1 MVIFK
6 YTKFEEGLCMREFK
20 LGQKIRVLTVDELLE
35 RFEMDGDDYIECI
48 EDVFVINGM
57 SQHCNMI
64 IEVDKYIER
73 DQVFRIDGYFFH
85 PSMCEEVVEEVE
97 EFKEVVVKLIKI
109 KYFEGA
115 NKLKSIEKGDWIDLY
130 ANKEIFI
137 PKGQRAMIPLG
148 IAMELPKGYEAHIV
162 PRSSTFKTWG
172 IILVNSIGIID
183 NSYNGDNDQWHFP
196 AYCLESRTIVDGR
209 EGTLIQKG
217 DRICQFRIVENQPS
231 IEFIEVESLGNEDR
245 GGFGST
251 GRN

>member
-1 MVIFK
+1 
-6 YTKFEEGLCMREFK
+6 MREFK
-20 LGQKIRVLTVDELLE
+20 LGQKIRILTVAELLE
-35 RFEMDGDDYIECI
+35 KFEKDGDNYIECI
-48 EDVFVINGM
+48 EDAFVIDGM
-57 SQHCNMI
+57 SQCSNMT
-64 IEVDKYIER
+64 IE
-73 DQVFRIDGYFFH
+73 IDGYMEIDQFFTINGYYFH
-85 PSMCEEVVEEVE
+85 PSMCEEVVES
-97 EFKEVVVKLIKI
+97 KLIKI

-172 IILVNSIGIID
+172 IILVNSVGIID

-231 IEFIEVESLGNEDR
+231 IEFIEVENLENEDR

>member
-1 MVIFK
+1 
-6 YTKFEEGLCMREFK
+6 MREFK

-35 RFEMDGDDYIECI
+35 RFEVDDNNYIECI
-48 EDVFVINGM
+48 EDVFVIDGM

-97 EFKEVVVKLIKI
+97 SKSIKI

-209 EGTLIQKG
+209 EGSLIQKG

>member
-85 PSMCEEVVEEVE
+85 PSMCEEVES
-97 EFKEVVVKLIKI
+97 KSIKI

-209 EGTLIQKG
+209 EGTLIQNA
-217 DRICQFRIVENQPS
+217 FRISN
-231 IEFIEVESLGNEDR
+231 LLY
-245 GGFGST
+245 
-251 GRN
+251 

>member
-1 MVIFK
+1 
-6 YTKFEEGLCMREFK
+6 MREFK

-48 EDVFVINGM
+48 EDVFIISSM

-97 EFKEVVVKLIKI
+97 SKSIKI

-196 AYCLESRTIVDGR
+196 AYCLESSTIVDGR

>member
-1 MVIFK
+1 
-6 YTKFEEGLCMREFK
+6 MREFK

-48 EDVFVINGM
+48 EDVFIISSM
-57 SQHCNMI
+57 SQYSNMI
-64 IEVDKYIER
+64 IEVDGYIER
-73 DQVFRIDGYFFH
+73 DQFFRIDGYFFH

-97 EFKEVVVKLIKI
+97 EFEEVVVKLIKI

>member
-1 MVIFK
+1 
-6 YTKFEEGLCMREFK
+6 MREFK

-48 EDVFVINGM
+48 EDVFIISSM

-97 EFKEVVVKLIKI
+97 EFEEVVVKLIKI

>member
-1 MVIFK
+1 
-6 YTKFEEGLCMREFK
+6 MREFK
-20 LGQKIRVLTVDELLE
+20 LGQKIRILTVGELLE
-35 RFEMDGDDYIECI
+35 RFEMDGDDYIKCI
-48 EDVFVINGM
+48 EDVFVISGM
-57 SQHCNMI
+57 SQYSNTI
-64 IEVDKYIER
+64 IEVDIYMEIAQFFKIDDYI
-73 DQVFRIDGYFFH
+73 FH
-85 PSMCEEVVEEVE
+85 PSMCEEVVEEIE
-97 EFKEVVVKLIKI
+97 EFKEAKSIKI

-172 IILVNSIGIID
+172 IILVNSVGIID

-196 AYCLESRTIVDGR
+196 AYCLESRTIINGR

>member
-1 MVIFK
+1 
-6 YTKFEEGLCMREFK
+6 MREFK
-20 LGQKIRVLTVDELLE
+20 VGQKIRILTVDELLE
-35 RFEMDGDDYIECI
+35 RFEMDGDNYIKCV

-57 SQHCNMI
+57 SQYSNKI
-64 IEVDKYIER
+64 IKVDRYMKI
-73 DQVFRIDGYFFH
+73 DQFFEIDDYYFH
-85 PSMCEEVVEEVE
+85 PSMCEEVVEEIE
-97 EFKEVVVKLIKI
+97 EVAKLIKI

-172 IILVNSIGIID
+172 IILVNSVGIID

>member
-35 RFEMDGDDYIECI
+35 RFEMDDNNYIECI
-48 EDVFVINGM
+48 EDVFVIDGM

-97 EFKEVVVKLIKI
+97 SKSIKI

-172 IILVNSIGIID
+172 IILVNSVGIID

-245 GGFGST
+245 GGLGST

>member
-1 MVIFK
+1 
-6 YTKFEEGLCMREFK
+6 MREFK

-35 RFEMDGDDYIECI
+35 RFEVDDNNYIECI
-48 EDVFVINGM
+48 EDVFVIDGM

-97 EFKEVVVKLIKI
+97 SKSIKI

>member
-1 MVIFK
+1 
-6 YTKFEEGLCMREFK
+6 MREFK

-35 RFEMDGDDYIECI
+35 RFEMDDNNYIECI
-48 EDVFVINGM
+48 EDVFVIDGM

-64 IEVDKYIER
+64 IDVDGYIER

-97 EFKEVVVKLIKI
+97 SKSIKI

-172 IILVNSIGIID
+172 IILVNSVGIID

-245 GGFGST
+245 GGLGST

>member
-1 MVIFK
+1 
-6 YTKFEEGLCMREFK
+6 MREFK

-35 RFEMDGDDYIECI
+35 RFEMDDNNYIECI
-48 EDVFVINGM
+48 EDVFVIDGM

-85 PSMCEEVVEEVE
+85 PSMCEEVVEEVVE
-97 EFKEVVVKLIKI
+97 EVESKSIKI

-172 IILVNSIGIID
+172 IILVNSVGIID

-245 GGFGST
+245 GGLGST

>member
-1 MVIFK
+1 
-6 YTKFEEGLCMREFK
+6 MREFK

-35 RFEMDGDDYIECI
+35 RFEMDDNNYIECI
-48 EDVFVINGM
+48 EDVFVIDGM

-97 EFKEVVVKLIKI
+97 EFEEVVVKSIKI

-148 IAMELPKGYEAHIV
+148 IAMELPRGYEAHIV

-172 IILVNSIGIID
+172 IILVNSVGIID

-231 IEFIEVESLGNEDR
+231 IEFIEVENLENEDR

>member
-1 MVIFK
+1 
-6 YTKFEEGLCMREFK
+6 MREFK

>member
-1 MVIFK
+1 
-6 YTKFEEGLCMREFK
+6 MREFK
-20 LGQKIRVLTVDELLE
+20 LGQKIRILTVDELLE

-48 EDVFVINGM
+48 EDVFIINGM
-57 SQHCNMI
+57 SQYSNTI
-64 IEVDKYIER
+64 IEVDIYMEIA
-73 DQVFRIDGYFFH
+73 QFFTIDDYCFH
-85 PSMCEEVVEEVE
+85 PSMCEEVVEEIE
-97 EFKEVVVKLIKI
+97 EFKKAKSIKI

-172 IILVNSIGIID
+172 IILVNSVGIID

-245 GGFGST
+245 GGLGST

>member
-1 MVIFK
+1 
-6 YTKFEEGLCMREFK
+6 
-20 LGQKIRVLTVDELLE
+20 
-35 RFEMDGDDYIECI
+35 MDGDNFIECV
-48 EDVFVINGM
+48 EDIFVINGM
-57 SQHCNMI
+57 SQYSNRI
-64 IEVDKYIER
+64 IEVDEYMEI
-73 DQVFRIDGYFFH
+73 DQFFIIDGYYSIY
-85 PSMCEEVVEEVE
+85 PSMCEEVVEEIE
-97 EFKEVVVKLIKI
+97 EFEEEVAKSIKI

-148 IAMELPKGYEAHIV
+148 IAMELPKGYEAHVV

-172 IILVNSIGIID
+172 IILVNSVGIID

-196 AYCLESRTIVDGR
+196 AYCLESRTIINGR

>member
-1 MVIFK
+1 
-6 YTKFEEGLCMREFK
+6 MREFK

-97 EFKEVVVKLIKI
+97 EFEEVVVKLIKI

>member
-1 MVIFK
+1 
-6 YTKFEEGLCMREFK
+6 MREFK

-97 EFKEVVVKLIKI
+97 EFEEVVVKLIKI

-245 GGFGST
+245 GGLGST

>member
-1 MVIFK
+1 
-6 YTKFEEGLCMREFK
+6 MREFK

-35 RFEMDGDDYIECI
+35 RFEMDDNNYIECI
-48 EDVFVINGM
+48 EDVFVIDGM

-85 PSMCEEVVEEVE
+85 PSMCEKVVEEVE
-97 EFKEVVVKLIKI
+97 SKSIKI

-172 IILVNSIGIID
+172 IILVNSVGIID

-245 GGFGST
+245 GGLGST

>member
-1 MVIFK
+1 
-6 YTKFEEGLCMREFK
+6 MREFK
-20 LGQKIRVLTVDELLE
+20 LGQKIRILTVAELLE
-35 RFEMDGDDYIECI
+35 RYEVDDNFIECI
-48 EDVFVINGM
+48 EDTFIINGM
-57 SQHCNMI
+57 SQYSNAI

-73 DQVFRIDGYFFH
+73 DQFFRIDGYYFH
-85 PSMCEEVVEEVE
+85 PSMCEEVV
-97 EFKEVVVKLIKI
+97 KSKLIKI

-172 IILVNSIGIID
+172 IILVNSVGIID

-196 AYCLESRTIVDGR
+196 AYCLESRTTVDGR

-217 DRICQFRIVENQPS
+217 DKICQFRIVENQPS
-231 IEFIEVESLGNEDR
+231 IEFIEVENLENEDR

>member
-1 MVIFK
+1 
-6 YTKFEEGLCMREFK
+6 MREFK

-48 EDVFVINGM
+48 EDVFIISSM

>member
-1 MVIFK
+1 
-6 YTKFEEGLCMREFK
+6 MREFK

-35 RFEMDGDDYIECI
+35 RFEMDGDNYIECI

-57 SQHCNMI
+57 RRYGNMI

-85 PSMCEEVVEEVE
+85 PSMCEEVVEEV
-97 EFKEVVVKLIKI
+97 VVKI

-172 IILVNSIGIID
+172 IILVNSVGIID

-196 AYCLESRTIVDGR
+196 AYCLEPRTIVNGR

>member
-1 MVIFK
+1 
-6 YTKFEEGLCMREFK
+6 MREFK
-20 LGQKIRVLTVDELLE
+20 LGQKIRVLTVDELLA

-48 EDVFVINGM
+48 EDVFIISGM
-57 SQHCNMI
+57 NQYSNVI

-97 EFKEVVVKLIKI
+97 SKSIKI

-172 IILVNSIGIID
+172 IILVNSVGIID

-245 GGFGST
+245 GGLGST

>member
-1 MVIFK
+1 
-6 YTKFEEGLCMREFK
+6 MREFK
-20 LGQKIRVLTVDELLE
+20 LGQKIRILTVDELLE

-48 EDVFVINGM
+48 EDVFIISSM

-97 EFKEVVVKLIKI
+97 SKSIKI

>member
-1 MVIFK
+1 
-6 YTKFEEGLCMREFK
+6 MREFK

-48 EDVFVINGM
+48 EDVFIISSM

-97 EFKEVVVKLIKI
+97 SKSIKI

-137 PKGQRAMIPLG
+137 PKGQRTMIPLG

>member
-1 MVIFK
+1 
-6 YTKFEEGLCMREFK
+6 MREFK
-20 LGQKIRVLTVDELLE
+20 LGQKIRVLTVDELLG

-48 EDVFVINGM
+48 EDVFIISSM

-97 EFKEVVVKLIKI
+97 EFEEVVVKLIKI

>member
-1 MVIFK
+1 
-6 YTKFEEGLCMREFK
+6 MREFK

-35 RFEMDGDDYIECI
+35 RFEMDDNNYIECI
-48 EDVFVINGM
+48 EDVFVIDGM

-97 EFKEVVVKLIKI
+97 EFEEVVVKSIKI

-172 IILVNSIGIID
+172 IILVNSVGIID

-245 GGFGST
+245 GGLGST

>member
-1 MVIFK
+1 
-6 YTKFEEGLCMREFK
+6 MREFK

-35 RFEMDGDDYIECI
+35 RFEMDDNNYIECI
-48 EDVFVINGM
+48 EDVFVIDGM

-97 EFKEVVVKLIKI
+97 EFEEVVVKSIKI

-172 IILVNSIGIID
+172 IILVNSVGIID

-231 IEFIEVESLGNEDR
+231 IEFIEVENLENEDR

>member
-1 MVIFK
+1 ME
-6 YTKFEEGLCMREFK
+6 KFEV
-20 LGQKIRVLTVDELLE
+20 GQKIRILTVDELLE
-35 RFEMDGDDYIECI
+35 RFEMDGDNFIECT
-48 EDVFVINGM
+48 EETFVINGM
-57 SQHCNMI
+57 SQYSNKI
-64 IEVDKYIER
+64 VEVDSYMER
-73 DQVFRIDGYFFH
+73 NQFFRIDGFYFY
-85 PSMCEEVVEEVE
+85 PSMCEEVVEP
-97 EFKEVVVKLIKI
+97 KLIKI

-251 GRN
+251 GKN

>member
-1 MVIFK
+1 
-6 YTKFEEGLCMREFK
+6 MREFK

-48 EDVFVINGM
+48 EDVFIISSM

-97 EFKEVVVKLIKI
+97 EFEEVVVKSIKI

-245 GGFGST
+245 GGLGST

>member
-1 MVIFK
+1 
-6 YTKFEEGLCMREFK
+6 MREFK
-20 LGQKIRVLTVDELLE
+20 LGQKIRILTVDELLE
-35 RFEMDGDDYIECI
+35 RFEMDGDNYIRCT
-48 EDVFVINGM
+48 EDVFVIKGM
-57 SQHCNMI
+57 SRYGNRI

-85 PSMCEEVVEEVE
+85 PSMCEEVVEEIE
-97 EFKEVVVKLIKI
+97 EFKEVTAKLIKI

>member
-1 MVIFK
+1 
-6 YTKFEEGLCMREFK
+6 MREFK

-172 IILVNSIGIID
+172 IILVNSVGIID

>member
-1 MVIFK
+1 
-6 YTKFEEGLCMREFK
+6 MREFK

-35 RFEMDGDDYIECI
+35 RFEMDDNNYIECI
-48 EDVFVINGM
+48 EDVFVIDGM

-97 EFKEVVVKLIKI
+97 SKSIKI

-148 IAMELPKGYEAHIV
+148 IAMELPEGYEAHIV

-172 IILVNSIGIID
+172 IILVNSVGIID

-245 GGFGST
+245 GGLGST

>member
-1 MVIFK
+1 
-6 YTKFEEGLCMREFK
+6 MREFK

-35 RFEMDGDDYIECI
+35 IFEMDGDDYIECI

-57 SQHCNMI
+57 SQYGNMI

-97 EFKEVVVKLIKI
+97 SKSIKI

-231 IEFIEVESLGNEDR
+231 IEFIEVENLENEDR